1 MGQKINNFVDTSVQ
15 NTDLNMIID
24 VINIEVINISKEDG
38 KREQQATK
46 QYLIYKTSLNLKKEK
61 HVISRVFAEH

>member
-46 QYLIYKTSLNLKKEK
+46 QYLIYNTS
-61 HVISRVFAEH
+61 